1 MAGIMLSRIA
11 MASAFVLGMA
21 APALA
26 DSSSCSEPYPPA
38 AIDGNTVTY
47 DQLKAAAHD
56 ANVFM
61 KASDDYQSC
70 LNSDYLA
77 QAQAAAKSKDKKPL
91 DPSIKADVEAKIGSN
106 QKEKEKVGTEFQA
119 AVAAFKAKHPDQ
131 KM

>member
-1 MAGIMLSRIA
+1 M
-11 MASAFVLGMA
+11 
-21 APALA
+21 
-26 DSSSCSEPYPPA
+26 SSSSRPGARAISEETR
-38 AIDGNTVTY
+38 N
-47 DQLKAAAHD
+47 QLKAAAHD

-70 LNSDYLA
+70 LNSDYM
-77 QAQAAAKSKDKKPL
+77 AQAAAAAKNKDKDKRTL